1 MTFTASVQ
9 KWLNGEQGVID
20 VDTIGFAKADTASS
34 QTLNQGVLK
43 AKQLSLERSLEN
55 EGSLTTT
62 HLTAKASSLINHQ
75 NSTLPF

>member
-1 MTFTASVQ
+1 VTFTASVQ

-43 AKQLSLERSLEN
+43 SQAAEFRTIVRE
-55 EGSLTTT
+55 
-62 HLTAKASSLINHQ
+62 
-75 NSTLPF
+75 